1 MSAAIKA
8 RRRAAGFNWKLIVER
23 EQMKQSSVELGV
35 GVFVLLGIICVGYL
49 TIRLGEIE
57 VLGDKTY
64 MLNAR
69 FKSVTG
75 LRAGAQVEIA
85 GVQVGQVDSI
95 ALDPKDQM
103 AMVRLKIKEAIV
115 LGDDVIASVKTAG
128 LLGDKYILLSPGGSD
143 KILKPGDM
151 IIETEPVLD
160 IEGLIGKFA
169 FGKVKE

>member
-1 MSAAIKA
+1 
-8 RRRAAGFNWKLIVER
+8 
-23 EQMKQSSVELGV
+23 MKQSSVELGV

-75 LRAGAQVEIA
+75 LKAGAQVEIA

-103 AMVRLKIKEAIV
+103 AMVRLKVKEAIV

-169 FGKVKE
+169 FGKVKD

>member
-1 MSAAIKA
+1 
-8 RRRAAGFNWKLIVER
+8 
-23 EQMKQSSVELGV
+23 MKQSSVELGV

-75 LRAGAQVEIA
+75 LKAGAQVEIA

-95 ALDPKDQM
+95 ALDPKDQV
-103 AMVRLKIKEAIV
+103 AMVRLKVKEAIV
-115 LGDDVIASVKTAG
+115 LSDDVIASVKTAG

>member
-1 MSAAIKA
+1 MA
-8 RRRAAGFNWKLIVER
+8 
-23 EQMKQSSVELGV
+23 SSHKGACFCGAV
-35 GVFVLLGIICVGYL
+35 
-49 TIRLGEIE
+49 EIE
-57 VLGDKTY
+57 VLGDKY
-64 MLNAR
+64 YQLNAR

-75 LRAGAQVEIA
+75 LKVGAQVEIA
-85 GVQVGQVDSI
+85 GVQVGQVESI

-103 AMVRLKIKEAIV
+103 AMVRLKVKAVIV

-128 LLGDKYILLSPGGSD
+128 MIGDKYIQLSPGGSD

>member
-1 MSAAIKA
+1 
-8 RRRAAGFNWKLIVER
+8 
-23 EQMKQSSVELGV
+23 MKQSSVELGV

-95 ALDPKDQM
+95 ALDPKDMM
-103 AMVRLKIKEAIV
+103 AMVRLKVKEAIV
-115 LGDDVIASVKTAG
+115 LSDDVIASVKTAG

>member
-1 MSAAIKA
+1 
-8 RRRAAGFNWKLIVER
+8 
-23 EQMKQSSVELGV
+23 MKQSSVELGV

-69 FKSVTG
+69 FRSVTG

-103 AMVRLKIKEAIV
+103 AMVRLKVKEAIV

>member
-1 MSAAIKA
+1 
-8 RRRAAGFNWKLIVER
+8 
-23 EQMKQSSVELGV
+23 MKQSSVELGV
-35 GVFVLLGIICVGYL
+35 GVFVLLGIFCVGYL
-49 TIRLGEIE
+49 TIRLGEFE
-57 VLGDKTY
+57 VFGDKY
-64 MLNAR
+64 YLLNAR
-69 FKSVTG
+69 FRSVTG
-75 LRAGAQVEIA
+75 LKVGAQVEIA

-103 AMVRLKIKEAIV
+103 AMVRLKVKEAIV

>member
-1 MSAAIKA
+1 
-8 RRRAAGFNWKLIVER
+8 
-23 EQMKQSSVELGV
+23 MKQSSVELGV

-95 ALDPKDQM
+95 ALDPKDMM
-103 AMVRLKIKEAIV
+103 AMVRLKVKEAIV

-169 FGKVKE
+169 FGKIKE

>member
-1 MSAAIKA
+1 
-8 RRRAAGFNWKLIVER
+8 
-23 EQMKQSSVELGV
+23 MKQSSVELGV

-75 LRAGAQVEIA
+75 LKAGAQVEIA

-103 AMVRLKIKEAIV
+103 AMVRLKVKEAIV